1 VPSFLQWKFAGAA
14 GNFFDMPRG
23 SIMNSE
29 TSDITSMDGPSGST
43 GLNGIAEGKVRRV
56 AQKAH
61 EAVDKLEQTLG
72 SSSER
77 VMGLQQQYGEMARE
91 QVRENPLAVVAGAFA
106 IGWLLGK
113 LTR

>member
-1 VPSFLQWKFAGAA
+1 
-14 GNFFDMPRG
+14 
-23 SIMNSE
+23 MNSE
-29 TSDITSMDGPSGST
+29 TSDSISSMSGTSGST
-43 GLNGIAEGKVRRV
+43 GLNGSASDGTVRRV

-77 VMGLQQQYGEMARE
+77 VMGWQQEYGEMARE
-91 QVRENPLAVVAGAFA
+91 QVRSNPLAVVAGAFA
-106 IGWLLGK
+106 VGWILAK

>member
-1 VPSFLQWKFAGAA
+1 
-14 GNFFDMPRG
+14 
-23 SIMNSE
+23 MNSE
-29 TSDITSMDGPSGST
+29 SDSITSMNGPSGSS
-43 GLNGIAEGKVRRV
+43 GLNGVADGTVRRV
-56 AQKAH
+56 AQRAH

-77 VMGLQQQYGEMARE
+77 VMGLQQQYGDMARE

-106 IGWLLGK
+106 VGWLLGK